1 MDCLNKKHIMVIL
14 KSCLIVIA
22 SILVCLLIKKLI
34 ESIVNLKI
42 LFETAKH
49 PERYPDRINRGGF
62 VINKKTKKVEADNHI
77 KLPF

>member
-1 MDCLNKKHIMVIL
+1 MVIL

-22 SILVCLLIKKLI
+22 SILVCLLIKFLI
-34 ESIVNLKI
+34 RRLINLKI

-49 PERYPDRINRGGF
+49 PERYPDRINRGGM